1 MLGFK
6 GVGFVAACIYSFFTS
21 IKIIKEFVRRYAWP
35 YIPFLAKR
43 PEDKFAEIVD
53 QVILQV
59 SHTAL
64 FILTFHVQCAL
75 QRVTNVMC
83 AVKIYDL
90 KVIMMCFLLLQQLFS
105 RWCSSTVTTSPCL

>member
-21 IKIIKEFVRRYAWP
+21 IKIIKEFVLRYAWP

-53 QVILQV
+53 QVMLQV
-59 SHTAL
+59 SHTPSFYVHFDL
-64 FILTFHVQCAL
+64 SCT
-75 QRVTNVMC
+75 MC
-83 AVKIYDL
+83 TAAIH
-90 KVIMMCFLLLQQLFS
+90 
-105 RWCSSTVTTSPCL
+105 